1 MPSSHFPTTQHLLL
15 LLSANFSLAAFTRP
29 TPFRSHCLYERSP
42 SSVRSRTWTPGPAHH
57 FLAASVARLA
67 MSVHTPS
74 QLVSHL
80 GQRFR
85 ITSPDSHQN
94 SSSRSQ
100 SCLRGRSCRQHAD
113 ITPSISRCR
122 IIAPPDTSLHPMEAN
137 SSAMI
142 ALTPFPPYPIRCL
155 NPTPLVSVL
164 TASLSGIPDMHYI
177 CFPLLLMF
185 PFFGP
190 VFKVLNPGS

>member
-85 ITSPDSHQN
+85 ITSPDSHQIPPLAHN
-94 SSSRSQ
+94 PA
-100 SCLRGRSCRQHAD
+100 CGAVAAD
-113 ITPSISRCR
+113 NTQTSHLQFPGAES
-122 IIAPPDTSLHPMEAN
+122 SLH
-137 SSAMI
+137 
-142 ALTPFPPYPIRCL
+142 LTLLFTLWKQTPPP
-155 NPTPLVSVL
+155 
-164 TASLSGIPDMHYI
+164 
-177 CFPLLLMF
+177 
-185 PFFGP
+185 
-190 VFKVLNPGS
+190 

>member
-1 MPSSHFPTTQHLLL
+1 MPSAHFPNSALRTTRHLLL
-15 LLSANFSLAAFTRP
+15 LPSATLSSAAFTRP
-29 TPFRSHCLYERSP
+29 TPFRSHCLCERSH

-67 MSVHTPS
+67 VSVHTPS

-80 GQRFR
+80 GERFR
-85 ITSPDSHQN
+85 ITSPDSHRN

-100 SCLRGRSCRQHAD
+100 SCLRGRSRRQHAD
-113 ITPSISRCR
+113 IAPSISSCR

-164 TASLSGIPDMHYI
+164 SASLAQTCIISAFL
-177 CFPLLLMF
+177 CFLCFLFLAQNS
-185 PFFGP
+185 
-190 VFKVLNPGS
+190 KS